1 MSKYKYFIN
10 KYVSIKLTLTQRFS
24 LCRNNNISSLQKMKH
39 PKKQPIGN
47 IRRLN
52 EEQRILFSNLS
63 IDERHKQR
71 RAGAG
76 GFLNESMWKK

>member
-1 MSKYKYFIN
+1 M
-10 KYVSIKLTLTQRFS
+10 SIKLTLTQRFS

>member
-1 MSKYKYFIN
+1 
-10 KYVSIKLTLTQRFS
+10 
-24 LCRNNNISSLQKMKH
+24 MKH